1 MANKINLN
9 SLTANFI
16 KAFIIGI
23 GLSLI
28 VFAVL
33 FSFMDSF
40 LSSFFIN
47 SDYITNCE
55 EKYIKSLQEY
65 IDNGNIAATDTDAL
79 RNWCRENDILTFLV
93 SRERVLIYDNGYT
106 GQTPLIDTK
115 SEQLHKTWLYT
126 FPVRFADGEADVYVN
141 NDFEQTFYVIGGVV
155 ATVISML
162 VGIVFFIFAVR
173 KTVKYILLLRQEA
186 VDMQGDYSK
195 RFTEKGCDELTAL
208 AKAMNRMNRLLEED
222 ELEKKALKE
231 RQDEFIIGIAHDL
244 RTPLTGLMGYLEI
257 CKKKKTADTDEENYI
272 EKCLQKTRQ
281 IGDLFD
287 KLMECFLSN
296 TSAQC
301 TLDTDSKVEI
311 VLGDYLS
318 EMCVIMSQKGFKTDV
333 SDLTWQDTSIN
344 INADY
349 LWRIICNIESNIEK
363 YGSPE
368 EPIFL
373 STDYTEESAFLK
385 IKNAKKAITP
395 ELQGTRIGLDN
406 IKGMMLQ
413 MGGTMNISENADSF
427 TMILQFPR
435 HQ

>member
-65 IDNGNIAATDTDAL
+65 IDKENIAATDTDAL

-115 SEQLHKTWLYT
+115 SDQLHQTWRYAL
-126 FPVRFADGEADVYVN
+126 PVLFADGEADVYVN

-195 RFTEKGCDELTAL
+195 RFTEK
-208 AKAMNRMNRLLEED
+208 
-222 ELEKKALKE
+222 
-231 RQDEFIIGIAHDL
+231 
-244 RTPLTGLMGYLEI
+244 
-257 CKKKKTADTDEENYI
+257 
-272 EKCLQKTRQ
+272 
-281 IGDLFD
+281 
-287 KLMECFLSN
+287 
-296 TSAQC
+296 
-301 TLDTDSKVEI
+301 
-311 VLGDYLS
+311 
-318 EMCVIMSQKGFKTDV
+318 
-333 SDLTWQDTSIN
+333 
-344 INADY
+344 
-349 LWRIICNIESNIEK
+349 
-363 YGSPE
+363 
-368 EPIFL
+368 
-373 STDYTEESAFLK
+373 
-385 IKNAKKAITP
+385 
-395 ELQGTRIGLDN
+395 
-406 IKGMMLQ
+406 
-413 MGGTMNISENADSF
+413 
-427 TMILQFPR
+427 
-435 HQ
+435 

>member
-1 MANKINLN
+1 
-9 SLTANFI
+9 
-16 KAFIIGI
+16 
-23 GLSLI
+23 
-28 VFAVL
+28 
-33 FSFMDSF
+33 
-40 LSSFFIN
+40 
-47 SDYITNCE
+47 
-55 EKYIKSLQEY
+55 
-65 IDNGNIAATDTDAL
+65 L
-79 RNWCRENDILTFLV
+79 RNWCIENDILTFLV

-115 SEQLHKTWLYT
+115 SDQLHQTWRYAL
-126 FPVRFADGEADVYVN
+126 PVLFADGEADVYVN
-141 NDFEQTFYVIGGVV
+141 NAFEQTFYVIGGVV

-195 RFTEKGCDELTAL
+195 RFTEKGCDELTDL
-208 AKAMNRMNRLLEED
+208 AKAMNRMNRALEED
-222 ELEKKALKE
+222 ESEKKAIKE
-231 RQDEFIIGIAHDL
+231 RQDKFIIGIAHDL

-257 CKKKKTADTDEENYI
+257 CKKKKVADTDEENYI

-373 STDYTEESAFLK
+373 STDYTEESVFLK
-385 IKNAKKAITP
+385 IKNAKKVVTP
-395 ELQGTRIGLDN
+395 EQQGTRIGLDN

-413 MGGTMNISENADSF
+413 MGGTMNVSENADSF